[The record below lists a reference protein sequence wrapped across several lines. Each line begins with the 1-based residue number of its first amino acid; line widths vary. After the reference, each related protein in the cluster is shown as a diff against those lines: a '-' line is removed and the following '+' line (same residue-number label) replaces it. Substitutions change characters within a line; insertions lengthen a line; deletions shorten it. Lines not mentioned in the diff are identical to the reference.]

1 MAIYWR
7 YSLFSPFV
15 IVTVSNINLFAST
28 LLTTAEALQSTPRM
42 IRRAVPHCSQTY
54 FSPQREMQLRSKSH
68 WRQNVAFSHSSVK
81 DNSSKEKPLKS
92 SSLNDIILLVF
103 PLMLVD
109 ISNQWSRF
117 SICYLVDFPKSSESQ
132 TPAIR
137 KPYNSMNIDIGF
149 TETQCGQLASTAF
162 TVLFA
167 LSSLIAGNLADK
179 YDRKLLTLTSCSV
192 WALTTLAQ
200 SVAHSYEK
208 VLAARFVMGGACA
221 LPAQLLILL

>member
-1 MAIYWR
+1 
-7 YSLFSPFV
+7 
-15 IVTVSNINLFAST
+15 
-28 LLTTAEALQSTPRM
+28 
-42 IRRAVPHCSQTY
+42 
-54 FSPQREMQLRSKSH
+54 
-68 WRQNVAFSHSSVK
+68 
-81 DNSSKEKPLKS
+81 
-92 SSLNDIILLVF
+92 
-103 PLMLVD
+103 
-109 ISNQWSRF
+109 
-117 SICYLVDFPKSSESQ
+117 
-132 TPAIR
+132 
-137 KPYNSMNIDIGF
+137 MNIDIGF
-149 TETQCGQLASTAF
+149 TETQYGQLASTAF